1 MYITLAEGS
10 GALPSGS
17 EEDDA
22 DGPTPPVAEAL
33 WVRDG
38 PGPRFV
44 DFLAAGLRLNVT
56 ASNGFALQNSHG

>member
-38 PGPRFV
+38 PCLRFV
-44 DFLAAGLRLNVT
+44 DFLAAGLRRNVT